1 MPGLESS
8 QVHVTFNKSRAKSDW
23 CIPSSAAS
31 ATETLYFFDWRHF
44 MPPAIG
50 CYMRNLRLH
59 YNARTR
65 KTSDTPGVQLSVHG
79 FGHTHTVETIDG
91 APESVSHLP
100 AFSALVH
107 ALVAKHG
114 YERGVSVRAAPYDW
128 RKAPNEMQHFYTKLT
143 KLVEDTYALNG
154 NVRVLL
160 VAHSMG
166 NPLVLV
172 STRFLL
178 HQTT

>member
-1 MPGLESS
+1 
-8 QVHVTFNKSRAKSDW
+8 
-23 CIPSSAAS
+23 
-31 ATETLYFFDWRHF
+31 